1 MKVRIEID
9 CTPEEARAFCGMP
22 DLTAAHEAMAKG
34 MEARIAEAVGSID
47 PEALLKSWLPGGL
60 KGFEAMQK
68 AFWEGFGE
76 AGGAAPK
83 GGRTS
88 GGGGAG

>member
-1 MKVRIEID
+1 MKVTIEID

-34 MEARIAEAVGSID
+34 MEARIADAVGAID
-47 PEALLKSWLPGGL
+47 PETLLKAWLPGGL

-76 AGGAAPK
+76 AGGGAPR
-83 GGRTS
+83 GSS
-88 GGGGAG
+88 GGGTG